1 MYFLSTDYTDG
12 HEFFLTRIFRI
23 ARILGA
29 LLAPAMRDVLL
40 ISHRR
45 LRRQQSVKSA
55 QSAPSFRRNLFN
67 VNSTKTTNN

>member
-12 HEFFLTRIFRI
+12 HEFFLTRI
-23 ARILGA
+23 LGA
-29 LLAPAMRDVLL
+29 LLAPALRDVLL